1 VCVCLAVILIGERHL
16 LEELANILDQHRLV
30 LDAHHDVLVLHLSQ
44 PVEHL
49 LRQILEDREVRIPS
63 KLHLGVDDRH
73 EVVPKEAG
81 ELLGG
86 EVCREDKRR
95 LVLQGKLDSL
105 VRIENLLL
113 GERLCRHEHRKLLRL
128 GSRRLNR
135 GLRRDGEF
143 RDRQADI
150 VRVDLSETVEDEVD
164 ALRVL
169 GVQLLHDRVHR
180 HTNTILLVLLVSG
193 GNDRAKVEVDRRR
206 VILLHVLLEVELR
219 HLLGDREQRL
229 VDPAGVVSHAR
240 KRLDELL
247 VDAILLRLE
256 VPKVQVARATDQL
269 LAANE
274 LLGENLVAIMLS
286 LVVRIRCEGET
297 ERRRRHLLDD
307 GCNLREAVE
316 DHNLRLRQAIGT
328 LLVEVHHLG
337 VVEGADVE
345 DHRALCHIEVDL
357 RMLEH
362 ELVAVLRVEQLRQRR
377 AREDSRHAID
387 LAQGLI
393 EQHANRFRADPVVVV
408 RIQRAVGRDAPL
420 AGVVVRADHR
430 ATKVLGRDETLGEA
444 GTGIQRDVLRARK
457 AEAHDAVVRLRQ
469 DRAHCVDDVEC
480 LVVVGRN
487 NHEGRVILEHA
498 AVLRLEVLLG
508 LVEALVCEVGG
519 DVANESGHCVGLR
532 GFAVVTDNLGQFSR
546 SVGLAKLSSDRKT
559 VC

>member
-1 VCVCLAVILIGERHL
+1 MSVYLCVCLFLAVVLIGKRHL
-16 LEELANILDQHRLV
+16 LEELANILDQHGLI
-30 LDAHHDVLVLHLSQ
+30 LDAHHDVLVLHLGE

-49 LRQILEDREVRIPS
+49 LLHVLEHWVVRIPRN
-63 KLHLGVDDRH
+63 LHLGVDDRH
-73 EVVPKEAG
+73 EVVPKEAR

-95 LVLQGKLDSL
+95 LVLQVKLDCL

-113 GERLCRHEHRKLLRL
+113 GERLLLDEHRKLLRL
-128 GSRRLNR
+128 GSRRLSH
-135 GLRRDGEF
+135 GLRGDGVF
-143 RDRQADI
+143 RDRQAHI

-169 GVQLLHDRVHR
+169 GMQLLHDRVHR
-180 HTNTILLVLLVSG
+180 HTDTSLLVLLVSR
-193 GNDRAKVEVDRRR
+193 GNDRAKVEVDGRR

-219 HLLGDREQRL
+219 DLLGDREQRL

-247 VDAILLRLE
+247 VDAVLLRLE
-256 VPKVQVARATDQL
+256 VPKVQVAGATDKL

-274 LLGENLVAIMLS
+274 LLGENLVARRLIRMVACLAEGQAEAALHS
-286 LVVRIRCEGET
+286 TNLLRQVREVVEHHDLG
-297 ERRRRHLLDD
+297 
-307 GCNLREAVE
+307 
-316 DHNLRLRQAIGT
+316 LRQAIRT
-328 LLVEVHHLG
+328 LLVEVDQLG

-387 LAQGLI
+387 LAEDLI
-393 EQHANRFRADPVVVV
+393 EQDANRLRADPVVVV
-408 RIQRAVGRDAPL
+408 RIQRAVRRNAPL

-430 ATKVLGRDETLGEA
+430 ATKVLGRDETVGEA
-444 GTGIQRDVLRARK
+444 DTSIHRDVLRARE
-457 AEAHDAVVRLRQ
+457 AEAHDAVVRLGQ
-469 DRAHCVDDVEC
+469 DRAHCVDHVEC

-487 NHEGRVILEHA
+487 NHEGRLILEHA

-508 LVEALVCEVGG
+508 LLEALVCQVGADVG
-519 DVANESGHCVGLR
+519 DKRSHCLGLR
-532 GFAVVTDNLGQFSR
+532 GL
-546 SVGLAKLSSDRKT
+546 L
-559 VC
+559 